1 MFQAGMGSKD
11 IPESF
16 EIALEPEGAALSCRD
31 KLMHVWR
38 ECGQPATLR
47 YMVVDCGGGTIDV
60 TVHDLNIA
68 SSDVKEVHRATGDAW
83 GGTYVDK
90 HVKAL
95 IQRILGDRV
104 SKKLTDDEWLRFT
117 RVSIEKAKRSITDSI
132 DQVFFEIPHEM
143 LAAIAANGGSLEN
156 AAKSVPGVK
165 ARKGRLMIEVKLV
178 EECFK
183 ESLESIAGHVRGLLR
198 EVSGIRCILV
208 VGGFAE
214 CPFLIKRLE
223 REFHNAECRVVRPRD
238 ASTAV
243 VKGAVMYG
251 QCPDV
256 IKVRISKF
264 SYGVRAMIPFDAS
277 MHPAS
282 RRVETSKGP
291 RCDGIF
297 SEFIE
302 LNAAV
307 EIGHPVE
314 RSYSTAHKHQATM
327 TFNIYRATSPN
338 IDYVDHPNCEK
349 LVSVSMTF
357 PDPEAHDFRD
367 VMAKMDFSRTL
378 IHFSAVD
385 LTSGEK
391 VQVETKFDGK

>member
-1 MFQAGMGSKD
+1 MGSRD

-90 HVKAL
+90 HLKGLVE
-95 IQRILGDRV
+95 RILGDRV
-104 SKKLTDDEWLRFT
+104 SRKLTDDEWLRFT
-117 RVSIEKAKRSITDSI
+117 RVSIEKAKRSITDST
-132 DQVFFEIPHEM
+132 DQVFFEIPTEM
-143 LAAIAANGGSLEN
+143 LAAISANGGSLDD
-156 AAKSVPGVK
+156 AARSVPGVK
-165 ARKGRLMIEVKLV
+165 ARKGRLMIEVKVV

-198 EVSGIRCILV
+198 DVSGIRCILV

-214 CPFLIKRLE
+214 CPFLIQRLE
-223 REFHNAECRVVRPRD
+223 KEFNNAECRVVRPRD

-264 SYGVRAMIPFDAS
+264 SYGVDIMTPFNS
-277 MHPAS
+277 SIHPES
-282 RRVETSKGP
+282 RRVETPTGP
-291 RCDGIF
+291 YCDDIF
-297 SEFIE
+297 SRFIE
-302 LNAAV
+302 SDAAV

-314 RSYSTAHKHQATM
+314 KSYSTAFKHQASVAFT
-327 TFNIYRATSPN
+327 IYRTTSSN
-338 IDYVDHPNCEK
+338 ITYVDDPNCEK
-349 LVSVSMTF
+349 LVSVSMKF
-357 PDPEAHDFRD
+357 PDPEAHEFRD
-367 VMAKMDFSRTL
+367 LLAKMDFSRTL
-378 IHFSAVD
+378 IHFSAID
-385 LTSGEK
+385 LSSGEK

>member
-1 MFQAGMGSKD
+1 MGSRD

-117 RVSIEKAKRSITDSI
+117 RVSIEKAKRSITDST
-132 DQVFFEIPHEM
+132 DQVFFDIPHEM
-143 LAAIAANGGSLEN
+143 LGAIAANGGSLEN

-178 EECFK
+178 EDCFK

-214 CPFLIKRLE
+214 CPFLISRLE
-223 REFHNAECRVVRPRD
+223 KEFQNAECRVVRPRD

-264 SYGVRAMIPFDAS
+264 SYGVGTMIEFDS
-277 MHPAS
+277 KIHPQN
-282 RRVETSKGP
+282 RLVMTPRGP
-291 RCDGIF
+291 RCDNIF
-297 SEFIE
+297 SRFIE
-302 LNAAV
+302 TDAAV

-314 RSYSTAHKHQATM
+314 RSYSTVNKYQSAVGFTLYR
-327 TFNIYRATSPN
+327 TTSSNIEYTDDPR
-338 IDYVDHPNCEK
+338 CEK
-349 LVSVSMTF
+349 LLSVTMTF
-357 PDPEAHDFRD
+357 PDPEAYEFRD
-367 VMAKMDFSRTL
+367 LLAKMDFSRTL
-378 IHFSAVD
+378 IHFSAIDVA
-385 LTSGEK
+385 SGEK